1 MTQKRKSQGQKEDK
15 QRQML
20 LKLITFLLVAAIV
33 VILLGIYTAMVP
45 HPYRFV
51 ETQIAPH
58 VQPERGHPPGIG
70 TVQ

>member
-1 MTQKRKSQGQKEDK
+1 MSQRRNRPNSKEGK

-20 LKLITFLLVAAIV
+20 LKLIVFLLVAAIV
-33 VILLGIYTAMVP
+33 VTFLGIYTAMVP

-58 VQPERGHPPGIG
+58 IQPDRGHPPGIG